1 MKITKKSNKNKTKLL
16 RKRNRKR
23 SQKQQKQRRQFVQVK
38 NGSMYELNGWKC
50 ITIKGAPFARG
61 YAHGQLMK
69 AEIEEVRTMLKFS
82 LYEDF
87 GRPIEV
93 FTEMSNDFFKPQ
105 IKTNFPEL
113 YEELE
118 GIAKGSNQSID
129 FIVMWNCFVSLDYL
143 YASLSQVL
151 EARNDKALNEKYEK
165 LMDINVDALKTWS
178 YGSSQLS
185 KISGEGG
192 GSRAES
198 GTTGTTGTKHT
209 EQIKVS
215 IRGNRKS
222 DGADDRCSAFIAV
235 GSYTKDGKIVCAH
248 NTFDNFIDGQ
258 YFNVVI
264 TILPSKGHRMMFQS
278 APGYIFSGTDFFT
291 CSSGIFGTETT
302 LGGFN
307 AYENKDPIC
316 CRIRQAMQYGNTLDD
331 YVAYLTKNNSGD
343 YASTWYFGDTNTN
356 EIMRI
361 ELGLKY
367 TPVSRTKNGY
377 FIGFNAAY
385 DPRIRNLESS
395 NSGYDDIRRH
405 QGARRVR
412 LEQLMRKHKGAID
425 ETLAKQ
431 IISDH
436 YDVYL
441 NKVNLCSRT
450 VCSHYELDDR
460 AFMSQADRPKPFAP
474 RGAVDGKV
482 ISSSLAREM
491 KFMGIWGSSCGTP
504 FYKDAFCERNL
515 QWESLKPYL
524 HDRVSQPWTIFAP
537 LQQILSSS
545 YTRKR
550 KVK

>member
-1 MKITKKSNKNKTKLL
+1 MNINNKMRTKKYKKINKSLKSKLVNNKNIVKI
-16 RKRNRKR
+16 
-23 SQKQQKQRRQFVQVK
+23 K
-38 NGSMYELNGWKC
+38 NGLKMEINGWKC
-50 ITIKGAPFARG
+50 ITIKGAPHSRG
-61 YAHGQLMK
+61 YAHGQLVK
-69 AEIEEVRTMLKFS
+69 KELEEIRAMLKYS
-82 LYEDF
+82 LYEDY
-87 GRPIEV
+87 GRPIET
-93 FTEMSNDFFKPQ
+93 FLEISNDFFKPQ
-105 IKTNFPEL
+105 IKMNFSEL
-113 YEELE
+113 YEEME
-118 GIAKGSNQSID
+118 GIAKGSGQSID

-165 LMDINVDALKTWS
+165 MLDIHLDGLKSWS

-192 GSRAES
+192 GKNHIATRM
-198 GTTGTTGTKHT
+198 
-209 EQIKVS
+209 
-215 IRGNRKS
+215 RN
-222 DGADDRCSAFIAV
+222 GADDRCSAFIAV

-264 TILPSKGHRMMFQS
+264 TIIPSKGHRIMFQG

-291 CSSGIFGTETT
+291 SSSGIFGTETT

-367 TPVSRTKNGY
+367 TPVERTKNGY

-385 DPRIRNLESS
+385 DPRIRNLESV

-412 LEQLMRKHKGAID
+412 LEQLMREHKGVID
-425 ETLAKQ
+425 DNIAKQ

-441 NKVNLCSRT
+441 NKINLCSRT

-460 AFMSQADRPKPFAP
+460 AFMSQADRPKPYAP

-482 ISSSLAREM
+482 ITSDLARES

-504 FYKDAFCERNL
+504 FYKDEFCKRNL
-515 QWESLKPYL
+515 QWEALKPYL
-524 HDRVSQPWTIFAP
+524 HDRISQPWTIF
-537 LQQILSSS
+537 SSLTSKS
-545 YTRKR
+545 YSHKNKKYTQRR
-550 KVK
+550 

>member
-1 MKITKKSNKNKTKLL
+1 MNINKISKKIKKTLKS
-16 RKRNRKR
+16 KSKSVKNRK
-23 SQKQQKQRRQFVQVK
+23 SIIKIKHGLK
-38 NGSMYELNGWKC
+38 TEINGWKC
-50 ITIKGAPFARG
+50 ITVKGAPHARG
-61 YAHGQLMK
+61 YAHGQLLKKEME
-69 AEIEEVRTMLKFS
+69 EIRDMLKYS
-82 LYEDF
+82 LYEDY
-87 GRPIEV
+87 GRPFETFIEI
-93 FTEMSNDFFKPQ
+93 SNDFFKPQ

-113 YEELE
+113 YEEME
-118 GIAKGSNQSID
+118 GIAKGSGQNID

-151 EARNDKALNEKYEK
+151 ESRNDKALNEKYEK
-165 LMDINVDALKTWS
+165 LLDIHLEGLKSWS

-192 GSRAES
+192 GNRIRSR
-198 GTTGTTGTKHT
+198 
-209 EQIKVS
+209 VW
-215 IRGNRKS
+215 N
-222 DGADDRCSAFIAV
+222 GADDRCSSFIAV

-258 YFNVVI
+258 YFNVII
-264 TILPSKGHRMMFQS
+264 TIIPSSGHRIMFQG

-291 CSSGIFGTETT
+291 SGSGIFGTETT

-307 AYENKDPIC
+307 AYENRDPIC

-367 TPVSRTKNGY
+367 TPVERTKNGY

-385 DPRIRNLESS
+385 DPRIRNLESV

-412 LEQLMRKHKGAID
+412 LEQLMREHKGAID
-425 ETLAKQ
+425 EDVAKQ

-441 NKVNLCSRT
+441 NKINLCSRT

-460 AFMSQADRPKPFAP
+460 AFMSQADRPKPYAP

-482 ISSSLAREM
+482 ITSNLAREL

-504 FYKDAFCERNL
+504 FYKDEFCKRNL

-524 HDRVSQPWTIFAP
+524 HDRNSQPWTVLYP
-537 LQQILSSS
+537 LTMRPIQDKKN
-545 YTRKR
+545 TRKR
-550 KVK
+550 LSYPIDNK

>member
-1 MKITKKSNKNKTKLL
+1 MGNIKNKKIKKSLKSLKKKNNKI
-16 RKRNRKR
+16 
-23 SQKQQKQRRQFVQVK
+23 K
-38 NGSMYELNGWKC
+38 NGIKSEINGWMC
-50 ITIKGAPFARG
+50 ITIKGAPYARG
-61 YAHGQLMK
+61 YAHGHLLK
-69 AEIEEVRTMLKFS
+69 KELEEIRNMLKYS
-82 LYEDF
+82 LYEDY
-87 GRPIEV
+87 GRPFETFIEI
-93 FTEMSNDFFKPQ
+93 SNDFFKPQ
-105 IKTNFPEL
+105 IKMNFPEL
-113 YEELE
+113 YEEME
-118 GIAKGSNQSID
+118 GIAKGSGQNID

-165 LMDINVDALKTWS
+165 LLDIHMEGLKSWS

-185 KISGEGG
+185 KVSGEGG
-192 GSRAES
+192 GASDKQKITR
-198 GTTGTTGTKHT
+198 K
-209 EQIKVS
+209 
-215 IRGNRKS
+215 NRSSEWK
-222 DGADDRCSAFIAV
+222 GADDRCSSFIAV

-258 YFNVVI
+258 YFNVII
-264 TILPSKGHRMMFQS
+264 TIVPSSGHRIMFQG

-291 CSSGIFGTETT
+291 SSSGIFGTETT

-331 YVAYLTKNNSGD
+331 YVTYLTKNNSGD

-367 TPVSRTKNGY
+367 APVERTKNGY

-385 DPRIRNLESS
+385 DPRIRNLESV

-412 LEQLMRKHKGAID
+412 LEQLMREHKGAID
-425 ETLAKQ
+425 EHVAKQ

-441 NKVNLCSRT
+441 NKINLCSRT

-460 AFMSQADRPKPFAP
+460 AFMSQADRPKPYAP

-482 ISSSLAREM
+482 ITSDLAREL

-504 FYKDAFCERNL
+504 FYKDEFCERNL

-524 HDRVSQPWTIFAP
+524 HDRISQPWTTFSP
-537 LQQILSSS
+537 LLVQSKK

-550 KVK
+550 

>member
-1 MKITKKSNKNKTKLL
+1 MNKNKKIKKSL
-16 RKRNRKR
+16 KSFKKKYNNNI
-23 SQKQQKQRRQFVQVK
+23 K
-38 NGSMYELNGWKC
+38 NGLKREINGWKC
-50 ITIKGAPFARG
+50 ITIRGAPYARG
-61 YAHGQLMK
+61 YAHGQLLK
-69 AEIEEVRTMLKFS
+69 TEIEEIRGMLKYS
-82 LYEDF
+82 LYEDY
-87 GRPIEV
+87 GRPFETFI
-93 FTEMSNDFFKPQ
+93 EMSNDFFKPQ
-105 IKTNFPEL
+105 IKMNFPEL
-113 YEELE
+113 YEEIE
-118 GIAKGSNQSID
+118 GIAKGSGQSAD

-151 EARNDKALNEKYEK
+151 EDRNDKALNEKYEK
-165 LMDINVDALKTWS
+165 LLDIRIEGLKSWS

-192 GSRAES
+192 G
-198 GTTGTTGTKHT
+198 G
-209 EQIKVS
+209 KVM
-215 IRGNRKS
+215 RRNNWK
-222 DGADDRCSAFIAV
+222 GADDRCSSFIAV

-258 YFNVVI
+258 YFNIII
-264 TILPSKGHRMMFQS
+264 TIVPSSGHRMMFQG

-316 CRIRQAMQYGNTLDD
+316 CRIRHAMQYGNTLDD
-331 YVAYLTKNNSGD
+331 YVSHLTKNNSGD
-343 YASTWYFGDTNTN
+343 YASTWYLGDTNTN

-367 TPVSRTKNGY
+367 APVERTKNGY

-385 DPRIRNLESS
+385 DPRIRNLESV

-412 LEQLMRKHKGAID
+412 LEQLMREHKGAID
-425 ETLAKQ
+425 EHVAKQ
-431 IISDH
+431 IIADH

-441 NKVNLCSRT
+441 NKINLCSRT

-460 AFMSQADRPKPFAP
+460 AFMSQADRPKPYAP

-482 ISSSLAREM
+482 ITSDLAREL
-491 KFMGIWGSSCGTP
+491 KFAGIWGSSCGTP
-504 FYKDAFCERNL
+504 FYKDEFCERNL

-524 HDRVSQPWTIFAP
+524 HDRISQPWTTFESTVP
-537 LQQILSSS
+537 LFHHRRQKSV
-545 YTRKR
+545 RKSVR
-550 KVK
+550 KSINEK

>member
-278 APGYIFSGTDFFT
+278 APGYIFSGTDFLT

>member
-1 MKITKKSNKNKTKLL
+1 MNALNMNNKNNNKK
-16 RKRNRKR
+16 KPFFK
-23 SQKQQKQRRQFVQVK
+23 SKSVK
-38 NGSMYELNGWKC
+38 NKYSNSIKIKNGTKSEINGWKC
-50 ITIKGAPFARG
+50 ITIKGTPYARG
-61 YAHGQLMK
+61 YAHGHLLK
-69 AEIEEVRTMLKFS
+69 KELEEIRNMLKYS
-82 LYEDF
+82 LYEDY
-87 GRPIEV
+87 GRPFETFVEI
-93 FTEMSNDFFKPQ
+93 SNDFFKPQ

-113 YEELE
+113 YQEME
-118 GIAKGSNQSID
+118 GIAKGSGQNID
-129 FIVMWNCFVSLDYL
+129 FIVLWNCFVSLDYL
-143 YASLSQVL
+143 YASLSQIL

-165 LMDINVDALKTWS
+165 LLDIHMEGLKTWS

-185 KISGEGG
+185 KVSGEGG
-192 GSRAES
+192 GVLRKLK
-198 GTTGTTGTKHT
+198 G
-209 EQIKVS
+209 
-215 IRGNRKS
+215 GNKGGNKGGDKGNGWS
-222 DGADDRCSAFIAV
+222 GADDRCSAFIAV

-258 YFNVVI
+258 YFNIII
-264 TILPSKGHRMMFQS
+264 TIAPSSGHRMMFQG

-331 YVAYLTKNNSGD
+331 YVAHLTKNNSGD
-343 YASTWYFGDTNTN
+343 YASTWYLGDTNAN

-367 TPVSRTKNGY
+367 TPVERTKNGY

-385 DPRIRNLESS
+385 DPRIRNLESV

-412 LEQLMRKHKGAID
+412 LEQLMREHKGAID
-425 ETLAKQ
+425 ENVAKQ
-431 IISDH
+431 IIADH

-441 NKVNLCSRT
+441 NKINLCSRT

-460 AFMSQADRPKPFAP
+460 AFMSQADRPKPYAP

-482 ISSSLAREM
+482 ITSNLAREL

-504 FYKDAFCERNL
+504 FYKDDFCERNL

-524 HDRVSQPWTIFAP
+524 HDRISQPWTTFSM
-537 LQQILSSS
+537 LSNNMLSPPS
-545 YTRKR
+545 RYTRKNR
-550 KVK
+550 KNKK

>member
-1 MKITKKSNKNKTKLL
+1 MIKRNKSKSSKFASIKRNKKYKSRVGLSSF
-16 RKRNRKR
+16 RKRNDLVKI
-23 SQKQQKQRRQFVQVK
+23 K
-38 NGSMYELNGWKC
+38 NGTKYEINGWKC
-50 ITIKGAPFARG
+50 ITINGAPYARG
-61 YAHGQLMK
+61 YAHGHLLK
-69 AEIEEVRTMLKFS
+69 KEIESVRSMLKYS

-87 GRPIEV
+87 GRPMEV
-93 FTEMSNDFFKPQ
+93 FIEIANDFFKPQ

-113 YEELE
+113 YDEME
-118 GIAKGSNQSID
+118 GIAKGSDQSID
-129 FIVMWNCFVSLDYL
+129 FIVLWNCFVSLDYM

-151 EARNDKALNEKYEK
+151 ESRNDKALNEKYEK
-165 LMDINVDALKTWS
+165 LLDIHIEGLKSWS

-185 KISGEGG
+185 KVSGEGG
-192 GSRAES
+192 GGS
-198 GTTGTTGTKHT
+198 GGGGLRKF
-209 EQIKVS
+209 
-215 IRGNRKS
+215 RGGKGGGNWS
-222 DGADDRCSAFIAV
+222 GADDRCSAFIAV

-258 YFNVVI
+258 YFNIII
-264 TILPSKGHRMMFQS
+264 TIVPSSGHRMMFQG

-291 CSSGIFGTETT
+291 SSSGIFGTETT

-316 CRIRQAMQYGNTLDD
+316 CRIRCAMQYGNTLDD

-367 TPVSRTKNGY
+367 APVERTKNGY

-385 DPRIRNLESS
+385 DPRIRNLESV

-412 LEQLMRKHKGAID
+412 LEQLMREHKGGID
-425 ETLAKQ
+425 EHVAKK

-436 YDVYL
+436 YDVYF
-441 NKVNLCSRT
+441 NKINLCSRT
-450 VCSHYELDDR
+450 VCAHYELDDR
-460 AFMSQADRPKPFAP
+460 AVMSQADRPKPYAP

-482 ISSSLAREM
+482 ITSDLAREF

-504 FYKDAFCERNL
+504 FYKDEFCKRNL

-524 HDRVSQPWTIFAP
+524 HDRVSQPWTTFDSAMTTKKRATTRHN
-537 LQQILSSS
+537 
-545 YTRKR
+545 TRKLQ
-550 KVK
+550 KST

>member
-1 MKITKKSNKNKTKLL
+1 MNNNKNNKNKNIKIKKSL
-16 RKRNRKR
+16 KSKY
-23 SQKQQKQRRQFVQVK
+23 VK
-38 NGSMYELNGWKC
+38 NNIVKIKNGLKTEINGWKC

-61 YAHGQLMK
+61 YAHGHLLK
-69 AEIEEVRTMLKFS
+69 KELEEIRGMLKYS
-82 LYEDF
+82 LYEDY
-87 GRPIEV
+87 GRPFEIFIEI
-93 FTEMSNDFFKPQ
+93 SNDFFKPQ

-113 YEELE
+113 YEEME
-118 GIAKGSNQSID
+118 GIAKGSGQSID
-129 FIVMWNCFVSLDYL
+129 FIIMWNCFVSLDYL

-165 LMDINVDALKTWS
+165 LLDIHMEGLKSWS

-185 KISGEGG
+185 KVSGEGG
-192 GSRAES
+192 GVSD
-198 GTTGTTGTKHT
+198 K
-209 EQIKVS
+209 QKVM
-215 IRGNRKS
+215 RRNNWK
-222 DGADDRCSAFIAV
+222 GADDRCSAFIAV

-264 TILPSKGHRMMFQS
+264 TIVPSSGHRIMFQG

-291 CSSGIFGTETT
+291 SSSGIFGTETT

-331 YVAYLTKNNSGD
+331 YIVYLMKNNSGD

-356 EIMRI
+356 EIMRV

-367 TPVSRTKNGY
+367 APVERTKNGY

-385 DPRIRNLESS
+385 DPRIRNLESV

-412 LEQLMRKHKGAID
+412 LEQLMREHKGAID
-425 ETLAKQ
+425 EHVAKQ
-431 IISDH
+431 IIADH

-441 NKVNLCSRT
+441 NKINLCSRT

-460 AFMSQADRPKPFAP
+460 AFMSQADRPKPYAP

-482 ISSSLAREM
+482 ITSNLAREL

-504 FYKDAFCERNL
+504 FYKDEFCERNL

-524 HDRVSQPWTIFAP
+524 HDRVSQPWTTFSP
-537 LQQILSSS
+537 LSVQVKK
-545 YTRKR
+545 YTRR
-550 KVK
+550 KALTH

>member
-1 MKITKKSNKNKTKLL
+1 MKNSSIMKNNKNKNIKIKKSLKSL
-16 RKRNRKR
+16 KSKY
-23 SQKQQKQRRQFVQVK
+23 VK
-38 NGSMYELNGWKC
+38 NNIVKIKNGLKTQINGWKC
-50 ITIKGAPFARG
+50 ITIKGAPFSRG
-61 YAHGQLMK
+61 YAHGHLLK
-69 AEIEEVRTMLKFS
+69 KELEEIRGMLKYS
-82 LYEDF
+82 LYEDY
-87 GRPIEV
+87 GRPFETFIEI
-93 FTEMSNDFFKPQ
+93 SNDFFKPQ

-113 YEELE
+113 YEEME
-118 GIAKGSNQSID
+118 GIAKGSGQSID
-129 FIVMWNCFVSLDYL
+129 FIIMWNCFVSLDYL

-165 LMDINVDALKTWS
+165 LLDMHMEGLKSWS

-185 KISGEGG
+185 KVSGEGG
-192 GSRAES
+192 GVSD
-198 GTTGTTGTKHT
+198 K
-209 EQIKVS
+209 QKVMRRNINS
-215 IRGNRKS
+215 EWK
-222 DGADDRCSAFIAV
+222 GADDRCSAFIAV

-258 YFNVVI
+258 FFNVVI
-264 TILPSKGHRMMFQS
+264 TVVPSSGHRIMFQG

-291 CSSGIFGTETT
+291 SSSGIFGTETT

-331 YVAYLTKNNSGD
+331 YIAYLTKNNSGD

-356 EIMRI
+356 EIMRV

-367 TPVSRTKNGY
+367 APVERTKNGY

-385 DPRIRNLESS
+385 DPRIRNLESV

-412 LEQLMRKHKGAID
+412 LEQLMREHKGAID
-425 ETLAKQ
+425 ENLAKQ
-431 IISDH
+431 IIADH

-441 NKVNLCSRT
+441 NKINLCSRT

-460 AFMSQADRPKPFAP
+460 AFMSQADRPKPYAP

-482 ISSSLAREM
+482 ITSNLAREL

-504 FYKDAFCERNL
+504 FYKDEFCERNL

-524 HDRVSQPWTIFAP
+524 HDRVSQPWTTFSP
-537 LQQILSSS
+537 LSVQVKKF
-545 YTRKR
+545 TRKR
-550 KVK
+550 

>member
-1 MKITKKSNKNKTKLL
+1 MNINNKMRTKKYKKINKSLKSKLVNNKNIVKI
-16 RKRNRKR
+16 
-23 SQKQQKQRRQFVQVK
+23 K
-38 NGSMYELNGWKC
+38 NGLKMEINGWKC
-50 ITIKGAPFARG
+50 ITIKGAPHSRG
-61 YAHGQLMK
+61 YAHGQLVK
-69 AEIEEVRTMLKFS
+69 KELEEIRAMLKYS
-82 LYEDF
+82 LYEDY
-87 GRPIEV
+87 GRPIET
-93 FTEMSNDFFKPQ
+93 FLEISNDFFKPQ
-105 IKTNFPEL
+105 IKMNFSEL
-113 YEELE
+113 YEEME
-118 GIAKGSNQSID
+118 GIAKGSGQSID

-165 LMDINVDALKTWS
+165 MLDIHLDGLKSWS

-192 GSRAES
+192 GKNHIATRM
-198 GTTGTTGTKHT
+198 
-209 EQIKVS
+209 
-215 IRGNRKS
+215 RN
-222 DGADDRCSAFIAV
+222 GADDRCSAFIAV

-264 TILPSKGHRMMFQS
+264 TIIPSKGHRIMFQG

-291 CSSGIFGTETT
+291 SSSGIFGTETT

-367 TPVSRTKNGY
+367 TPVEKTKNGY

-385 DPRIRNLESS
+385 DPRIRNLESV

-412 LEQLMRKHKGAID
+412 LEQLMREHKGVID
-425 ETLAKQ
+425 DNIAKQ

-441 NKVNLCSRT
+441 NKINLCSRT

-460 AFMSQADRPKPFAP
+460 AFMSQADRPKPYAP

-482 ISSSLAREM
+482 ITSDLARES

-504 FYKDAFCERNL
+504 FYKDEFCKRNL
-515 QWESLKPYL
+515 QWEALKPYL
-524 HDRVSQPWTIFAP
+524 HDRISQPWTIF
-537 LQQILSSS
+537 SSLTSKS
-545 YTRKR
+545 YSHKNKKYTQRR
-550 KVK
+550 

>member
-1 MKITKKSNKNKTKLL
+1 METIRKDTSIMGNIKNKKIKKSLKSLKKKNNKI
-16 RKRNRKR
+16 
-23 SQKQQKQRRQFVQVK
+23 K
-38 NGSMYELNGWKC
+38 NGIKSEINGWMC
-50 ITIKGAPFARG
+50 ITIKGAPYARG
-61 YAHGQLMK
+61 YAHGHLLK
-69 AEIEEVRTMLKFS
+69 KELEEIRNMLKYS
-82 LYEDF
+82 LYEDY
-87 GRPIEV
+87 GRPFETFIEI
-93 FTEMSNDFFKPQ
+93 SNDFFKPQ
-105 IKTNFPEL
+105 IKMNFPEL
-113 YEELE
+113 YEEME
-118 GIAKGSNQSID
+118 GIAKGSGQNID

-165 LMDINVDALKTWS
+165 LLDIHMEGLKSWS

-185 KISGEGG
+185 KVSGEGG
-192 GSRAES
+192 GASDKQKITR
-198 GTTGTTGTKHT
+198 K
-209 EQIKVS
+209 
-215 IRGNRKS
+215 NRNSEWK
-222 DGADDRCSAFIAV
+222 GADDRCSSFIAV

-258 YFNVVI
+258 YFNVII
-264 TILPSKGHRMMFQS
+264 TIVPSSGHRIMFQG

-291 CSSGIFGTETT
+291 SSSGIFGTETT

-331 YVAYLTKNNSGD
+331 YVTYLTKNNSGD

-367 TPVSRTKNGY
+367 APVERTKNGY

-385 DPRIRNLESS
+385 DPRIRNLESV

-412 LEQLMRKHKGAID
+412 LEQLMREHKGAID
-425 ETLAKQ
+425 EHVAKQ
-431 IISDH
+431 IIADH

-441 NKVNLCSRT
+441 NKINLCSRT

-460 AFMSQADRPKPFAP
+460 AFMSQADRPKPYAP

-482 ISSSLAREM
+482 ITSDLAREL

-504 FYKDAFCERNL
+504 FYKDEFCERNL

-524 HDRVSQPWTIFAP
+524 HDRISQPWTTFSP
-537 LQQILSSS
+537 LLVQSKK

-550 KVK
+550 

>member
-1 MKITKKSNKNKTKLL
+1 MGNIKNKKIKKSLKSLKKKNNKI
-16 RKRNRKR
+16 
-23 SQKQQKQRRQFVQVK
+23 K
-38 NGSMYELNGWKC
+38 NGIKSEINGWMC
-50 ITIKGAPFARG
+50 ITIKGAPYARG
-61 YAHGQLMK
+61 YAHGHLLK
-69 AEIEEVRTMLKFS
+69 KELEEIRNMLKYS
-82 LYEDF
+82 LYEDY
-87 GRPIEV
+87 GRPFETFIEI
-93 FTEMSNDFFKPQ
+93 SNDFFKPQ
-105 IKTNFPEL
+105 IKMNFPEL
-113 YEELE
+113 YEEME
-118 GIAKGSNQSID
+118 GIAKGSGQNID

-165 LMDINVDALKTWS
+165 LLDIHMEGLKSWS

-185 KISGEGG
+185 KVSGEGG
-192 GSRAES
+192 GASDKQKITR
-198 GTTGTTGTKHT
+198 K
-209 EQIKVS
+209 
-215 IRGNRKS
+215 NRNSEWK
-222 DGADDRCSAFIAV
+222 GADDRCSSFIAV

-258 YFNVVI
+258 YFNVII
-264 TILPSKGHRMMFQS
+264 TIVPSSGHRIMFQG

-291 CSSGIFGTETT
+291 SSSGIFGTETT

-331 YVAYLTKNNSGD
+331 YVTYLTKNNSGD

-367 TPVSRTKNGY
+367 APVERTKNGY

-385 DPRIRNLESS
+385 DPRIRNLESV

-412 LEQLMRKHKGAID
+412 LEQLMREHKGAID
-425 ETLAKQ
+425 EHVAKQ
-431 IISDH
+431 IIADH

-441 NKVNLCSRT
+441 NKINLCSRT

-460 AFMSQADRPKPFAP
+460 AFMSQADRPKPYAP

-482 ISSSLAREM
+482 ITSDLAREL

-504 FYKDAFCERNL
+504 FYKDEFCERNL

-524 HDRVSQPWTIFAP
+524 HDRISQPWTTFSP
-537 LQQILSSS
+537 LLVQSKK

-550 KVK
+550 

>member
-1 MKITKKSNKNKTKLL
+1 MNKKNKKINKLLKSVKNKNISIVKI
-16 RKRNRKR
+16 
-23 SQKQQKQRRQFVQVK
+23 K
-38 NGSMYELNGWKC
+38 NGLKTEMNGWKC
-50 ITIKGAPFARG
+50 ITINGAPYVRG
-61 YAHGQLMK
+61 YAHGQLLK
-69 AEIEEVRTMLKFS
+69 KELEEIHVMLKYS
-82 LYEDF
+82 LYEDY
-87 GRPIEV
+87 GRPIET
-93 FTEMSNDFFKPQ
+93 FLEISNDFFKPQ
-105 IKTNFPEL
+105 IKTNFPEF
-113 YEELE
+113 YEEME
-118 GIAKGSNQSID
+118 GIAKGSGQNID

-151 EARNDKALNEKYEK
+151 EARNDKELNEKYEK
-165 LMDINVDALKTWS
+165 LLDIHLDGLKSWS

-185 KISGEGG
+185 KLSGEGG
-192 GSRAES
+192 SKKLTPTR
-198 GTTGTTGTKHT
+198 
-209 EQIKVS
+209 VW
-215 IRGNRKS
+215 N
-222 DGADDRCSAFIAV
+222 GADDRCSAFIAV

-258 YFNVVI
+258 YYNVII
-264 TILPSKGHRMMFQS
+264 TVAPSRGHRIMFQG

-331 YVAYLTKNNSGD
+331 YVTYLTKNNSGD

-367 TPVSRTKNGY
+367 TPVERTKNGY

-385 DPRIRNLESS
+385 DPRIRNLESV

-412 LEQLMRKHKGAID
+412 LEQLMREHKGVID
-425 ETLAKQ
+425 TEIAKQ

-460 AFMSQADRPKPFAP
+460 AFMSQSDRPKPYAP

-482 ISSSLAREM
+482 ITSSLAREL

-504 FYKDAFCERNL
+504 FYKDEFCERNL

-524 HDRVSQPWTIFAP
+524 HDRISQTWTTFSP
-537 LQQILSSS
+537 LSMQAKKF
-545 YTRKR
+545 TRKR
-550 KVK
+550 

>member
-1 MKITKKSNKNKTKLL
+1 MKIIKKSNKYKTRIL
-16 RKRNRKR
+16 RRKN
-23 SQKQQKQRRQFVQVK
+23 QKQTQRHDVRVK
-38 NGSMYELNGWKC
+38 NGSKYELNGWKC

-61 YAHGQLMK
+61 YAHGQLLK
-69 AEIEEVRTMLKFS
+69 SEIEEVRAMLKYS

-93 FTEMSNDFFKPQ
+93 FMEMSNDFFKPQ

-118 GIAKGSNQSID
+118 GIAKGSRQSLD

-165 LMDINVDALKTWS
+165 LMDINVEGLKTWS

-192 GSRAES
+192 SRGGAGEA
-198 GTTGTTGTKHT
+198 GTTEANHM
-209 EQIKVS
+209 EQIKMS

-222 DGADDRCSAFIAV
+222 GGADDRCSSFIAV

-248 NTFDNFIDGQ
+248 NTFDKFISGQ
-258 YFNVVI
+258 YCNVI
-264 TILPSKGHRMMFQS
+264 LTIIPSKGHRMLFQT

-302 LGGFN
+302 LGGFD
-307 AYENKDPIC
+307 AYVNKDPIC

-343 YASTWYFGDTNTN
+343 YASTWYFGDINTN

-367 TPVSRTKNGY
+367 TPVSKTKNGY

-425 ETLAKQ
+425 ENVAKQ

-474 RGAVDGKV
+474 KGAVDGKV
-482 ISSSLAREM
+482 ISSNLAREM

-515 QWESLKPYL
+515 QWEPLRPYL
-524 HDRVSQPWTIFAP
+524 HDRVSQPWTTFSA
-537 LQQILSSS
+537 LQQSSS
-545 YTRKR
+545 SLYTRKN
-550 KVK
+550 KNK

>member
-16 RKRNRKR
+16 RKRNRKQIHR
-23 SQKQQKQRRQFVQVK
+23 HVVHVK
-38 NGSMYELNGWKC
+38 NGSKYELNGWKC

-87 GRPIEV
+87 GRPFEV
-93 FTEMSNDFFKPQ
+93 FIEMSNDFFKPQ

-113 YEELE
+113 YEEIE

-143 YASLSQVL
+143 YTSLSQVL

-165 LMDINVDALKTWS
+165 LMDINVEALKTWS

-192 GSRAES
+192 GSRPE
-198 GTTGTTGTKHT
+198 TGTTGAKHT
-209 EQIKVS
+209 EQIKMS
-215 IRGNRKS
+215 IRGNPKS
-222 DGADDRCSAFIAV
+222 GGADDRCSAFIAV

-258 YFNVVI
+258 FFNVVI

-331 YVAYLTKNNSGD
+331 YVAYLIKNNSGD

-482 ISSSLAREM
+482 ISSGLAREM

-524 HDRVSQPWTIFAP
+524 HDRVSQSWTTFSP

>member
-1 MKITKKSNKNKTKLL
+1 MKMKITKKSNKNKTKIL
-16 RKRNRKR
+16 RKMNRKR
-23 SQKQQKQRRQFVQVK
+23 SLKQQQHSVQVN

-61 YAHGQLMK
+61 YAHGQLLK
-69 AEIEEVRTMLKFS
+69 TEIEEVRTMLNYS

-93 FTEMSNDFFKPQ
+93 FIEMSNDFFKPQ

-151 EARNDKALNEKYEK
+151 EARNDKELNDKYEK
-165 LMDINVDALKTWS
+165 LMDINVEGLKTWS

-185 KISGEGG
+185 KVSGEGG
-192 GSRAES
+192 SR
-198 GTTGTTGTKHT
+198 GTNHT
-209 EQIKVS
+209 EQIKMS
-215 IRGNRKS
+215 IRGSRKS
-222 DGADDRCSAFIAV
+222 GGADDRCSSFIAV

-264 TILPSKGHRMMFQS
+264 TILPLKGHRMMFQG

-302 LGGFN
+302 LGGFD

-331 YVAYLTKNNSGD
+331 YVSYLTKNNSGD

-412 LEQLMRKHKGAID
+412 LEQLMRKHKGEID
-425 ETLAKQ
+425 ENIAKQ

-482 ISSSLAREM
+482 ISSNLAREM

-515 QWESLKPYL
+515 QWEQLKPYL
-524 HDRVSQPWTIFAP
+524 HDRVSQPWTTFESAIP
-537 LQQILSSS
+537 YSSNF
-545 YTRKR
+545 RKNTQT
-550 KVK
+550 KKIKINKKMK

>member
-1 MKITKKSNKNKTKLL
+1 MNNKISNKKYNKNKSFKS
-16 RKRNRKR
+16 KP
-23 SQKQQKQRRQFVQVK
+23 VK
-38 NGSMYELNGWKC
+38 NKYSNIIKIKNGLKTEINGWKC
-50 ITIKGAPFARG
+50 ITIKGAPHARG
-61 YAHGQLMK
+61 YAHGQLVK
-69 AEIEEVRTMLKFS
+69 KELEDIYVMLKYT
-82 LYEDF
+82 LYEDY
-87 GRPIEV
+87 GRPIET
-93 FTEMSNDFFKPQ
+93 FIEISNDFFTPQ
-105 IKTNFPEL
+105 IKTNFPEF
-113 YEELE
+113 YEEME
-118 GIAKGSNQSID
+118 GIAKGSGQSIN
-129 FIVMWNCFVSLDYL
+129 FIILWNCFVSLDYL

-165 LMDINVDALKTWS
+165 LLDIRLDGLKSWS

-192 GSRAES
+192 G
-198 GTTGTTGTKHT
+198 K
-209 EQIKVS
+209 
-215 IRGNRKS
+215 IRNPARLWN
-222 DGADDRCSAFIAV
+222 GADDRCSAFIAV

-258 YFNVVI
+258 YFNVII
-264 TILPSKGHRMMFQS
+264 TIIPSSGHRIMFQG

-291 CSSGIFGTETT
+291 SSSGIFGTETT

-316 CRIRQAMQYGNTLDD
+316 CRVRQAMQYGNTLDD
-331 YVAYLTKNNSGD
+331 YVVYLTKNNSGD

-367 TPVSRTKNGY
+367 APVERTKNGY

-385 DPRIRNLESS
+385 DPRIRNLESV

-412 LEQLMRKHKGAID
+412 LEQLMREHKGEID
-425 ETLAKQ
+425 ENVAKK

-441 NKVNLCSRT
+441 NKINLCSRT

-460 AFMSQADRPKPFAP
+460 AFMSQADRPKPYAP

-482 ISSSLAREM
+482 ITSDLAREL

-504 FYKDAFCERNL
+504 FYKDEFCERNL

-524 HDRVSQPWTIFAP
+524 HDRISQPWTTFSSVT
-537 LQQILSSS
+537 LRSSS
-545 YTRKR
+545 KSSSHRNKKHTRKR
-550 KVK
+550 

>member
-1 MKITKKSNKNKTKLL
+1 VGTRMKNSSIMKNNKNKNIKIKKSLKSL
-16 RKRNRKR
+16 KSKY
-23 SQKQQKQRRQFVQVK
+23 VK
-38 NGSMYELNGWKC
+38 NNIVKIKNGLKTQINGWKC

-61 YAHGQLMK
+61 YAHGHLLK
-69 AEIEEVRTMLKFS
+69 KELEEIRGMLKYS
-82 LYEDF
+82 LYEDY
-87 GRPIEV
+87 GRPFETFIEI
-93 FTEMSNDFFKPQ
+93 SNDFFKPQ

-113 YEELE
+113 YEEME
-118 GIAKGSNQSID
+118 GIAKGSGQSID
-129 FIVMWNCFVSLDYL
+129 FIIMWNCFVSLDYL

-165 LMDINVDALKTWS
+165 LLDMHMEGLKSWS

-185 KISGEGG
+185 KVSGEGG
-192 GSRAES
+192 GVSD
-198 GTTGTTGTKHT
+198 K
-209 EQIKVS
+209 QKVM
-215 IRGNRKS
+215 RRNRNSEWK
-222 DGADDRCSAFIAV
+222 GADDRCSAFIAV

-258 YFNVVI
+258 FFNVVI
-264 TILPSKGHRMMFQS
+264 TVVPSSGHRIMFQG

-291 CSSGIFGTETT
+291 SSSGIFGTETT

-331 YVAYLTKNNSGD
+331 YLAYITKNNSGD

-356 EIMRI
+356 EIMRV

-367 TPVSRTKNGY
+367 APVERTKNGY

-385 DPRIRNLESS
+385 DPRIRNLESV

-412 LEQLMRKHKGAID
+412 LEQLMREHKGAID
-425 ETLAKQ
+425 EHVAKQ
-431 IISDH
+431 IIADH

-441 NKVNLCSRT
+441 NKINLCSRT

-460 AFMSQADRPKPFAP
+460 AFMSQADRPKPYAP

-482 ISSSLAREM
+482 ITSNLAREL

-504 FYKDAFCERNL
+504 FYKDEFCERNL

-524 HDRVSQPWTIFAP
+524 HDRVSQPWTTFSP
-537 LQQILSSS
+537 LSVQVKKF
-545 YTRKR
+545 TRKR
-550 KVK
+550 

>member
-143 YASLSQVL
+143 YASLSLVL

-198 GTTGTTGTKHT
+198 GTTGTTGAKHT
-209 EQIKVS
+209 EQIKMS

-482 ISSSLAREM
+482 ISSGLAREM

>member
-1 MKITKKSNKNKTKLL
+1 MNNNRIKKLLKSKSVKNKYSNGIKI
-16 RKRNRKR
+16 
-23 SQKQQKQRRQFVQVK
+23 K
-38 NGSMYELNGWKC
+38 NGIKSEINGWTC
-50 ITIKGAPFARG
+50 ITIKGAPYARG
-61 YAHGQLMK
+61 YAHGHLLTK
-69 AEIEEVRTMLKFS
+69 ELEEIRGMLKYS
-82 LYEDF
+82 LYEDY
-87 GRPIEV
+87 GRPLETFIEI
-93 FTEMSNDFFKPQ
+93 SNDFFKPQ

-113 YEELE
+113 YEEME
-118 GIAKGSNQSID
+118 GIAKGSGQSID

-143 YASLSQVL
+143 YASLSQIL

-165 LMDINVDALKTWS
+165 LLDIHMEGLKSWS

-192 GSRAES
+192 GGEGGDGSDEN
-198 GTTGTTGTKHT
+198 
-209 EQIKVS
+209 KVMRMRS
-215 IRGNRKS
+215 EWKGK
-222 DGADDRCSAFIAV
+222 GADDRCSAFIAV

-258 YFNVVI
+258 FFNLII
-264 TILPSKGHRMMFQS
+264 TIVPSSGHRIMFQG

-291 CSSGIFGTETT
+291 SSSGIFGTETT

-316 CRIRQAMQYGNTLDD
+316 CRIRQAMQYGNTLDE

-367 TPVSRTKNGY
+367 TPVERTKNGY
-377 FIGFNAAY
+377 LIGFNAAY
-385 DPRIRNLESS
+385 DPRIRNLESV

-412 LEQLMRKHKGAID
+412 LEQLMREHKGAID
-425 ETLAKQ
+425 EHVAKQ
-431 IISDH
+431 IIADH

-441 NKVNLCSRT
+441 NKINLCSRT

-460 AFMSQADRPKPFAP
+460 AFMSQSDRPKPYAP

-482 ISSSLAREM
+482 VTSDLAREL

-504 FYKDAFCERNL
+504 FYKDEFCERNL

-524 HDRVSQPWTIFAP
+524 HDRISQPWTTFSP
-537 LQQILSSS
+537 LSVQVKK
-545 YTRKR
+545 YTRRKR
-550 KVK
+550 

>member
-1 MKITKKSNKNKTKLL
+1 MSNIKNKKIKRSLKKSLKKKYNNKI
-16 RKRNRKR
+16 
-23 SQKQQKQRRQFVQVK
+23 K
-38 NGSMYELNGWKC
+38 NGIKSEINGWTC
-50 ITIKGAPFARG
+50 ITIKGAPYARG
-61 YAHGQLMK
+61 YAHGHLLRK
-69 AEIEEVRTMLKFS
+69 EIEELRGMLKYS
-82 LYEDF
+82 LYEDY
-87 GRPIEV
+87 GRPFETFIEI
-93 FTEMSNDFFKPQ
+93 SNDFFKPQ
-105 IKTNFPEL
+105 IKTNFSEL
-113 YEELE
+113 YEEME
-118 GIAKGSNQSID
+118 GIAKGSGQNID

-165 LMDINVDALKTWS
+165 LLDINVEGLKTWS

-192 GSRAES
+192 GSN
-198 GTTGTTGTKHT
+198 
-209 EQIKVS
+209 KVMRMRS
-215 IRGNRKS
+215 EWKGK
-222 DGADDRCSAFIAV
+222 GADDRCSSFIAV

-258 YFNVVI
+258 YFNIII
-264 TILPSKGHRMMFQS
+264 TIVPSSGHRMMFQG

-291 CSSGIFGTETT
+291 SSSGIFGTETT

-331 YVAYLTKNNSGD
+331 YVAHLTKNNSGD

-367 TPVSRTKNGY
+367 TPVEKTKNGY

-385 DPRIRNLESS
+385 DPRIRNLESV

-412 LEQLMRKHKGAID
+412 LEQLMREHKGAID
-425 ETLAKQ
+425 EHVAKQ
-431 IISDH
+431 IIADH

-441 NKVNLCSRT
+441 NKINLCSRT

-460 AFMSQADRPKPFAP
+460 AFMSQADRPKPYAP

-482 ISSSLAREM
+482 ITSDLAREL

-504 FYKDAFCERNL
+504 FYKDEFCERNL
-515 QWESLKPYL
+515 QWEPLKPYL
-524 HDRVSQPWTIFAP
+524 HDRISQPWTTFE
-537 LQQILSSS
+537 SSVPS
-545 YTRKR
+545 FHYHRRKSIR
-550 KVK
+550 KSIKQK

>member
-1 MKITKKSNKNKTKLL
+1 MGTRMKNSSIMKNNKNKNIKIKKSLKSL
-16 RKRNRKR
+16 KSKY
-23 SQKQQKQRRQFVQVK
+23 VK
-38 NGSMYELNGWKC
+38 NNIVKIKNGLKTQINGWKC

-61 YAHGQLMK
+61 YAHGHLLK
-69 AEIEEVRTMLKFS
+69 KELEEIRGMLKYS
-82 LYEDF
+82 LYEDY
-87 GRPIEV
+87 GRPFETFIEI
-93 FTEMSNDFFKPQ
+93 SNDFFKPQ

-113 YEELE
+113 YEEME
-118 GIAKGSNQSID
+118 GIAKGSGQSID
-129 FIVMWNCFVSLDYL
+129 FIIMWNCFVSLDYL

-165 LMDINVDALKTWS
+165 LLDIHMEGLKSWS

-185 KISGEGG
+185 KVSGEGG
-192 GSRAES
+192 GVSD
-198 GTTGTTGTKHT
+198 K
-209 EQIKVS
+209 QKVM
-215 IRGNRKS
+215 RRNRNSEWK
-222 DGADDRCSAFIAV
+222 GADDRCSAFIAV

-258 YFNVVI
+258 FFNVVI
-264 TILPSKGHRMMFQS
+264 TVVPSSGHRIMFQG

-291 CSSGIFGTETT
+291 SSSGIFGTETT

-331 YVAYLTKNNSGD
+331 YLAYITKNNSGD

-356 EIMRI
+356 EIMRV

-367 TPVSRTKNGY
+367 APVERTKNGY

-385 DPRIRNLESS
+385 DPRIRNLESV

-412 LEQLMRKHKGAID
+412 LEQLMREHKGAID
-425 ETLAKQ
+425 EHVAKQ
-431 IISDH
+431 IIADH

-441 NKVNLCSRT
+441 NKINLCSRT

-460 AFMSQADRPKPFAP
+460 AFMSQADRPKPYAP

-482 ISSSLAREM
+482 ITSNLAREL

-504 FYKDAFCERNL
+504 FYKDEFCERNL

-524 HDRVSQPWTIFAP
+524 HDRVSQPWTTFSP
-537 LQQILSSS
+537 LSVQVKKF
-545 YTRKR
+545 TRKR
-550 KVK
+550 

>member
-1 MKITKKSNKNKTKLL
+1 MNNMNNMNNKKNKKIRKLLNLKSIKKSVKNKYSSSVKKIL
-16 RKRNRKR
+16 
-23 SQKQQKQRRQFVQVK
+23 K
-38 NGSMYELNGWKC
+38 NGVKTEINGWKC
-50 ITIKGAPFARG
+50 ITIKGAPYSRG
-61 YAHGQLMK
+61 YAHGQLLK
-69 AEIEEVRTMLKFS
+69 KELEEVRAMLKYS
-82 LYEDF
+82 LYEDY
-87 GRPIEV
+87 GRPLETFIEI
-93 FTEMSNDFFKPQ
+93 SNDFFKPQ

-113 YEELE
+113 YEEME
-118 GIAKGSNQSID
+118 GIAKGSGQSID

-143 YASLSQVL
+143 YASLSQIL

-165 LMDINVDALKTWS
+165 LLDIHMEGLKTWS

-192 GSRAES
+192 GGSDEA
-198 GTTGTTGTKHT
+198 
-209 EQIKVS
+209 KVTRMRS
-215 IRGNRKS
+215 EWKGK
-222 DGADDRCSAFIAV
+222 GADDRCSSFIAV

-258 YFNVVI
+258 YFNIIITVV
-264 TILPSKGHRMMFQS
+264 PSSGHRMMFQG

-291 CSSGIFGTETT
+291 SSSGIFGTETT

-307 AYENKDPIC
+307 AYENRDPIC
-316 CRIRQAMQYGNTLDD
+316 CRIRHAMQYGNTLDD
-331 YVAYLTKNNSGD
+331 YVASLTRNNSGD
-343 YASTWYFGDTNTN
+343 YASTWYFGDTKTN

-367 TPVSRTKNGY
+367 APVERTKNGY

-385 DPRIRNLESS
+385 DPRIRNLESV

-412 LEQLMRKHKGAID
+412 LEQLMREHKGAID
-425 ETLAKQ
+425 EHVAKQ
-431 IISDH
+431 IIADH

-441 NKVNLCSRT
+441 NKINLCSRT

-460 AFMSQADRPKPFAP
+460 AFMSQADRPKPYAP

-482 ISSSLAREM
+482 ITSDLAREL

-504 FYKDAFCERNL
+504 FYKDDFCERNL
-515 QWESLKPYL
+515 QWEPLKPYL
-524 HDRVSQPWTIFAP
+524 HDRISQPWTTFSP
-537 LQQILSSS
+537 LSVQTKNF
-545 YTRKR
+545 TRKR
-550 KVK
+550 

>member
-1 MKITKKSNKNKTKLL
+1 MKILNKNKTKLL
-16 RKRNRKR
+16 RKRNRKQS
-23 SQKQQKQRRQFVQVK
+23 SQQHIIQVK
-38 NGSMYELNGWKC
+38 NGSKYELNGWKC

-192 GSRAES
+192 GSRAE
-198 GTTGTTGTKHT
+198 TGTTGAKHI
-209 EQIKVS
+209 EQIKMS

-258 YFNVVI
+258 FFNVVI

-367 TPVSRTKNGY
+367 TPVSKTKNGY

-482 ISSSLAREM
+482 ISSGLAREM

-524 HDRVSQPWTIFAP
+524 HDRVSQTWTIFAP

>member
-1 MKITKKSNKNKTKLL
+1 MNNKIKKSLKSK
-16 RKRNRKR
+16 
-23 SQKQQKQRRQFVQVK
+23 SVK
-38 NGSMYELNGWKC
+38 NRSNVVKIKNGVKSEINGWTC
-50 ITIKGAPFARG
+50 ITIKGAPYARG
-61 YAHGQLMK
+61 YAHGHLVAK
-69 AEIEEVRTMLKFS
+69 ELEEVRDMLKYS
-82 LYEDF
+82 LYEDY
-87 GRPIEV
+87 GRPLETFIEI
-93 FTEMSNDFFKPQ
+93 SNDFFKPQ

-113 YEELE
+113 YEEME
-118 GIAKGSNQSID
+118 GIAKGSGQNVD

-143 YASLSQVL
+143 YASLSQIL

-165 LMDINVDALKTWS
+165 LLDIHMDGLKTWS
-178 YGSSQLS
+178 CGSSQLS
-185 KISGEGG
+185 KLSGEGG
-192 GSRAES
+192 SGEGGSGEGGS
-198 GTTGTTGTKHT
+198 GEGGSDEK
-209 EQIKVS
+209 KVMRMGS
-215 IRGNRKS
+215 EWKGKKGK
-222 DGADDRCSAFIAV
+222 GAQDRCSSFIAV

-258 YFNVVI
+258 YFNIII
-264 TILPSKGHRMMFQS
+264 TIVPSSGHRIMFQC

-291 CSSGIFGTETT
+291 SSSGIFGTETT

-316 CRIRQAMQYGNTLDD
+316 CRIRQAMQYGNTLDE

-356 EIMRI
+356 EIMKI

-367 TPVSRTKNGY
+367 TPVEKTKNGY

-385 DPRIRNLESS
+385 DPRIRNLESV

-412 LEQLMRKHKGAID
+412 LEQLMREHKGAID
-425 ETLAKQ
+425 ELVAKQ
-431 IISDH
+431 IIADH

-441 NKVNLCSRT
+441 NKINLCSRT

-460 AFMSQADRPKPFAP
+460 AFMSQADRPKPYAP

-482 ISSSLAREM
+482 ITSDLAREL

-504 FYKDAFCERNL
+504 FYKDEFCERNL
-515 QWESLKPYL
+515 QWEPLKPYL
-524 HDRVSQPWTIFAP
+524 HDRISQPWTTFESAIP
-537 LQQILSSS
+537 YLSLV
-545 YTRKR
+545 RKHAQT
-550 KVK
+550 KKIKK